1 MKLFTLILF
10 LLCYPILPTSELEN
24 DHAFVDFK
32 TKLDSGWK
40 VYVKKNLL
48 QIERKEPVF
57 VMPENRTNAPPTLGE
72 TESDKIVRMK
82 KYGMKMKPALIYEIQ
97 KRWTV
102 NDSIEAETSREEVQ
116 NKIQSLPKKYK
127 IEHLLD
133 KELSKKGGEIYTPK
147 TVKEKRKV
155 KEYFIAKSKL
165 EKKMPRI
172 PDYHFNKFTLFLI
185 SKRGG
190 NSDYAEVYPESVMG
204 EFIKVEKLL
213 YKYRAKED

>member
-72 TESDKIVRMK
+72 PESYKIVRMK
-82 KYGMKMKPALIYEIQ
+82 K
-97 KRWTV
+97 
-102 NDSIEAETSREEVQ
+102 Q
-116 NKIQSLPKKYK
+116 NYW
-127 IEHLLD
+127 
-133 KELSKKGGEIYTPK
+133 KE
-147 TVKEKRKV
+147 
-155 KEYFIAKSKL
+155 
-165 EKKMPRI
+165 
-172 PDYHFNKFTLFLI
+172 
-185 SKRGG
+185 
-190 NSDYAEVYPESVMG
+190 
-204 EFIKVEKLL
+204 
-213 YKYRAKED
+213 